1 MKRLLC
7 LLLLVASSAEAAYH
21 VKAWKPAGESRF
33 ILQCIA
39 DAVIDLPT
47 CASVSDGFDCRV
59 LAMNAIYICDGASWS
74 AVGGG
79 GISDG
84 DKGDITVSSSGAAW
98 AVDPNSV
105 DLGTDT
111 VGGYAGS
118 SSEGG
123 AATSA
128 LAVTGFSAS
137 KCARFDGSGNL
148 VAASGD
154 CTAGDTTGSGAP
166 TTADYLVKTADG
178 GLSAERVV
186 TDTATVTWD
195 WATGG
200 QAKATAVDLAC
211 TGCLGGTEIDE
222 SSLGTVPTAT
232 SATTAAT
239 ASALAT
245 NPTPCTSGD
254 FVTDIAADGTLTCA
268 TPSGGSGLTHPQVM
282 ARLAIGGG
290 Y

>member
-7 LLLLVASSAEAAYH
+7 LLLLVASSTEAAYH

-59 LAMNAIYICDGASWS
+59 LATNELYLCDGATWS
-74 AVGGG
+74 AVGGSPG

-84 DKGDITVSSSGAAW
+84 DKGDITVSSSGAVW
-98 AVDPNSV
+98 SVDPNSV

-118 SSEGG
+118 ATEGG
-123 AATSA
+123 VATSA
-128 LAVTGFSAS
+128 A
-137 KCARFDGSGNL
+137 DL
-148 VAASGD
+148 V
-154 CTAGDTTGSGAP
+154 CTA
-166 TTADYLVKTADG
+166 
-178 GLSAERVV
+178 
-186 TDTATVTWD
+186 
-195 WATGG
+195 
-200 QAKATAVDLAC
+200 C
-211 TGCLGGTEIDE
+211 IGGTEIDE
-222 SSLGTVPTAT
+222 SSLGTVATAT
-232 SATTAAT
+232 SATTAGSATTAAT
-239 ASALAT
+239 ATALAAD
-245 NPTPCTSGD
+245 PTACGAGD

>member
-7 LLLLVASSAEAAYH
+7 LLLLVASSADAAYH
-21 VKAWKPAGESRF
+21 VKAWRPTGESRF

-59 LAMNAIYICDGASWS
+59 LATNELYLCDGATWS
-74 AVGGG
+74 AVGGSPG

-84 DKGDITVSSSGAAW
+84 DKGDITVSSSGTVW
-98 AVDPNSV
+98 SVDANSI

-118 SSEGG
+118 ATEGG
-123 AATSA
+123 TATSA
-128 LAVTGFSAS
+128 A
-137 KCARFDGSGNL
+137 DL
-148 VAASGD
+148 V
-154 CTAGDTTGSGAP
+154 CTA
-166 TTADYLVKTADG
+166 
-178 GLSAERVV
+178 
-186 TDTATVTWD
+186 
-195 WATGG
+195 
-200 QAKATAVDLAC
+200 C
-211 TGCLGGTEIDE
+211 IGGTEIDE
-222 SSLGTVPTAT
+222 SLLGTVPTAS